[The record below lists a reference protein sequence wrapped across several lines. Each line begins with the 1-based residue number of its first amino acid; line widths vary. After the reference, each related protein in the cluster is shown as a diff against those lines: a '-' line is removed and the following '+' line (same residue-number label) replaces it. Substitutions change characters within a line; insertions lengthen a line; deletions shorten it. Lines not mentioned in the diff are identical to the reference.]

1 MLQTN
6 VMDKPTNLNLYPKKK
21 ELERSIDDTEK
32 QLAKKTKELKSL
44 QQMVST
50 YKSNPKFGNSKH
62 FAGEI
67 TNLQRD
73 IGEYE
78 QALGA
83 MRANLAAIE
92 DQLESLR

>member
-67 TNLQRD
+67 TSLQRD
-73 IGEYE
+73 TGEYE